1 MSIILDSSIIKKR
14 IHIINYL
21 KKKGVG
27 TSIYYPKI
35 IPMFSFYKK
44 NYEHINISKF
54 ESSRIISDNSICL
67 PIGPHINKRHLN
79 YIFLKLK
86 EAINIYAK

>member
-1 MSIILDSSIIKKR
+1 
-14 IHIINYL
+14 
-21 KKKGVG
+21 
-27 TSIYYPKI
+27 
-35 IPMFSFYKK
+35 MFSFYKK

-67 PIGPHINKRHLN
+67 PIGPHINKKHLN